1 MVVLYYAATAPINP
15 SSSASPSLSA
25 AQVWAGL
32 RHKVRHADQ
41 FVSSITSCVVDSERG
56 NVVQRRVV
64 VDGSSVETKETCTE
78 LAPHKVEYKLED
90 GTEIVNIVA
99 AGPSGEED
107 ECYLTYSF
115 KWQFPDIKEGSDEEK
130 KMLAEQQKMAQE
142 AVQATIKSIREM
154 VKDGRIKA

>member
-15 SSSASPSLSA
+15 SGASPALSA

-41 FVSSITSCVVDSERG
+41 FVPSITSCVVEGEKD
-56 NVVQRRVV
+56 NVLTRRIVFE
-64 VDGSSVETKETCTE
+64 GTKETKETCTE
-78 LAPHKVEYKLED
+78 LAPHKVEFRLED

-99 AGPSGEED
+99 AGPSGKEE

-115 KWQFPDIKEGSDEEK
+115 KWQFPDIEAGSKEEK
-130 KMLAEQQKMAQE
+130 DMLAEQQKMAQD
-142 AVQATIKSIREM
+142 AVQSTIKSIREM
-154 VKDGRIKA
+154 IKDGRIKA